1 MFWVKLLFD
10 FDLINILLLN
20 SSFEDNKIKLHYDYD
35 YQPYNY
41 AHNNHAAN
49 SLTLLSSNEEFNNNL
64 LIKSKSNNNLTQNIN
79 IQN

>member
-1 MFWVKLLFD
+1 M
-10 FDLINILLLN
+10 NELN
-20 SSFEDNKIKLHYDYD
+20 KYQKDIGQNQDINKIKLHYDYD